1 MSHVVIMRHHDG
13 AREIMGTFERP
24 ELATRYAVEMAASI
38 GRNPEA
44 WPTVD
49 AVLTGPLTITM
60 ADIRATATAPAAT
73 AGTRPPTL
81 TREGAHT
88 LV

>member
-1 MSHVVIMRHHDG
+1 
-13 AREIMGTFERP
+13 
-24 ELATRYAVEMAASI
+24 
-38 GRNPEA
+38 
-44 WPTVD
+44 
-49 AVLTGPLTITM
+49 M